1 MEVSK
6 ILFSP
11 AESQLMNDASVI
23 LTKNTVLQKVK
34 ELFIELQSRMQD
46 EVVPNA
52 GNNVFAIP
60 PKISKGE
67 NYLGLPYLILDYP
80 RVFREGNILAIRSMF
95 WWGHYFS
102 STLHLSGIHREK
114 VQEKI
119 ENNYHRFASE
129 GYFIAIH
136 EDQWLHQFEKDVYLP
151 VSQISEE
158 EFVQHCRRFDHLK
171 IGITWPLKDGSA
183 AASSLLKSWKFLVE
197 IGVDQLLPMR

>member
-11 AESQLMNDASVI
+11 AESKLMNDASVI

-34 ELFIELQSRMQD
+34 DIFIGLQSGMQD
-46 EVVPNA
+46 ELVSHTSNT
-52 GNNVFAIP
+52 VFAIP

-80 RVFREGNILAIRSMF
+80 RSFREGNILAIRSMF

-102 STLHLSGIHREK
+102 STLHLSGIHRER
-114 VQEKI
+114 VQERI
-119 ENNYHRFASE
+119 ESSYDRFAGE

-151 VSQISEE
+151 VSGLSKDDFIKY
-158 EFVQHCRRFDHLK
+158 CRQFDHLK
-171 IGITWPLKDGSA
+171 IGITWPLRDGSD
-183 AASSLLKSWKFLVE
+183 AASSLMKSWKFLVKA
-197 IGVDQLLPMR
+197 GVA